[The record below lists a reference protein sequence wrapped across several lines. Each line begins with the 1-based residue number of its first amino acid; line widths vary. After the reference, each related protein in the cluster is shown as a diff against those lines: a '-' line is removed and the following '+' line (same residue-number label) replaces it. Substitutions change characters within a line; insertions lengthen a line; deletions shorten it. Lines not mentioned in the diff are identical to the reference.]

1 MQKRHQWLYAAG
13 AGVAVGW
20 LLGQAVRR
28 GRWFEFRGKS
38 VIVSG
43 GSRGLG
49 LVLARLLVDSG
60 ARVAIWARTPE
71 DVEAAT
77 AELRKRAG
85 ERGNDRGRESRVMGL
100 VCDITEPH
108 AVEAAVGQV
117 LDTWGRVDVLFNVAG
132 IMKVGPLDAM
142 TRDDF
147 DEAMEI
153 NCWGALNTVL
163 AVLPAMR
170 RQRWGRIVNVASIG
184 GKRAVPHMI
193 PYDVSKFAL
202 VGLSTGLRTELAKDG
217 IVVTTVNPTL
227 MRTGSPRNALFKG
240 QHRAEYAWFSLGGS
254 MPVVS
259 MSAERAAR
267 QILRAC
273 QNGDADVYISNIF
286 SPPVLANRFL
296 PTLTTEILSL
306 VNRLLPPMGGI
317 GRREAWGYES
327 QSAASPSVLT
337 ALGEAAAARNNELR
351 PRTSVS

>member
-1 MQKRHQWLYAAG
+1 MRKRDQWLYAAG

-20 LLGQAVRR
+20 LLGQVVWRS
-28 GRWFEFRGKS
+28 RWFEFAGKS
-38 VIVSG
+38 VIISG

-49 LVLARLLVDSG
+49 LVLARQLVDAG
-60 ARVAIWARTPE
+60 ARVAIWARTEE
-71 DVEAAT
+71 DVEAA
-77 AELRKRAG
+77 ADELSRRAG
-85 ERGNDRGRESRVMGL
+85 AKHARSRRVLGL

-117 LDTWGRVDVLFNVAG
+117 LEAWGRADVLFNVAG
-132 IMKVGPLDAM
+132 IMKVGPLDSM
-142 TRDDF
+142 TREDF

-170 RQRWGRIVNVASIG
+170 RQGWGRIVNVGSIG

-227 MRTGSPRNALFKG
+227 MRTGSPRNAMFKG

-273 QNGDADVYISNIF
+273 QNGEADVYISNVF

-296 PTLTTEILSL
+296 PTLTSEILSL

-327 QSAASPSVLT
+327 ESAVSPSPLT
-337 ALGEAAAARNNELR
+337 ALGEAAAVRNNELR
-351 PRTSVS
+351 PRSTA